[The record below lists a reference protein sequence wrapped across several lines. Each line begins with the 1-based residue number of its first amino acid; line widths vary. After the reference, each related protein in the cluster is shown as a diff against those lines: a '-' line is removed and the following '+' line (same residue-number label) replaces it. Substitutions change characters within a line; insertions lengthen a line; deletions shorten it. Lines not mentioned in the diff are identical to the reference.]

1 MRFIGPFRK
10 RARLHKLRHLR
21 IAAVNRFVKLI
32 KDGMLGNGIV
42 VAGPDELYVVEGFEL
57 SRDGR
62 TLIGGEIPG
71 LNFQVR
77 LQLCVGFRGILG
89 MHRR

>member
-1 MRFIGPFRK
+1 MVRFIGPFWK

-32 KDGMLGNGIV
+32 KDGMLRNRIV
-42 VAGPDELYVVEGFEL
+42 VAGPNELYVVEGFKL
-57 SRDGR
+57 GSDGR
-62 TLIGGEIPG
+62 ALIGGEIPG

-77 LQLCVGFRGILG
+77 LQLLVGF
-89 MHRR
+89 